1 MIRHKVHDDVH
12 ASLMHFLD
20 ELVEIGHAAVERID
34 VVVGYDIVA
43 VVFSSRQINRIEPD
57 DFDTQMRQVV

>member
-1 MIRHKVHDDVH
+1 
-12 ASLMHFLD
+12 
-20 ELVEIGHAAVERID
+20 